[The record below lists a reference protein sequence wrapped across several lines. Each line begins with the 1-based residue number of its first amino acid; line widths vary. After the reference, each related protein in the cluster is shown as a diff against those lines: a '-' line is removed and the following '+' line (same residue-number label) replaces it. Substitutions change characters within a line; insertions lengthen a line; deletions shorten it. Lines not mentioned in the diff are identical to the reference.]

1 MKARDRYTQLTRG
14 RSQFLDTAVECSRL
28 TLPYLVQEDLSSR
41 PTHQKL
47 HTPWQSVGSKSVV
60 NLAAKLMLALLPPQT
75 TFFKLQIRDDKLG
88 EEIAPEIKSELDLS
102 FSKLE
107 RMVMDYINASSDRV
121 VVHQALKHLIVSGNA
136 LIFMGKDGLK
146 NYPLNRYVVNRD
158 GNGNICEIVTKELVS
173 RRILSDDLPELL
185 LPQPAVNPPGNDGYK
200 TGSDDQDVEVYTYV
214 RKDEPSGRWI
224 WHQEAFDKILP
235 GSRSTAPKNASPWL
249 VLRFNTVDGEDYG
262 RGRVEEFLGDI
273 RSLEGLSQAL
283 VEGSAAAAKVVFL
296 VSPSSTT
303 KPKTIADAGNGAIVQ
318 GREEDVSVIQVG
330 KTADFRTAAEQMQNL
345 EKRINDAFLVLQVRQ
360 SERTTAEEVRL
371 TQMELEQQLGGL
383 FSLLTIEFLVPYL
396 NRTLHILQRTN
407 KIPKIPKDIVRPEI
421 VAGVNALGRG
431 QDQQSL
437 VQFITTIANTMGP
450 EIMAKFLDPTEYIK
464 RLAAAQGIDVLNLVK
479 SPETMEQEKQAQQQQ
494 LMQAEMMKQA
504 GQFANAP
511 MADPSKNPS
520 LGRSL
525 DDGYSELTGKQNPEN
540 AKQTIPTNESEE
552 QEALP
557 AEGFEA

>member
-1 MKARDRYTQLTRG
+1 MKARDRYNQLTVG
-14 RSQFLDTAVECSRL
+14 RRQFLDTAVECSRL
-28 TLPYLVQEDLSSR
+28 TLPYLIQDDLTSR

-47 HTPWQSVGSKSVV
+47 FTPWQSVGSKSVV
-60 NLAAKLMLALLPPQT
+60 NLAAKLMLALIPPQT
-75 TFFKLQIRDDKLG
+75 SFFKLQVRDDKLG
-88 EEIAPEIKSELDLS
+88 EEFPREVKSELDLS
-102 FSKLE
+102 FAKME
-107 RMVMDYINASSDRV
+107 RMVMDYINASTDRV

-146 NYPLNRYVVNRD
+146 NYPLNRFVVNRD
-158 GNGNICEIVTKELVS
+158 GNGNVCEIVTKELIS
-173 RRILSDDLPELL
+173 RKILGMDLPES
-185 LPQPAVNPPGNDGYK
+185 LPNSPGDDGYK

-214 RKDEPSGRWI
+214 RLDDNGRWV

-235 GSRSTAPKNASPWL
+235 NSRSTAPKNTSPWL

-273 RSLEGLSQAL
+273 RSLEGLSQAI

-318 GREEDVSVIQVG
+318 GRPDDVGVIQVG
-330 KTADFRTAAEQMQNL
+330 KTADFRTAAEQMQTL
-345 EKRINDAFLVLQVRQ
+345 ERRISEAFLVLQVRQ

-383 FSLLTIEFLVPYL
+383 FSLLTVEFLIPYL

-407 KIPKIPKDIVRPEI
+407 QIPKLPKDIVRPQI
-421 VAGVNALGRG
+421 VAGVNAIGRG

-437 VQFITTIANTMGP
+437 VQFAQTLAQTMGP
-450 EIMAKFLDPTEYIK
+450 EIMAKYLEPGEYVK

-479 SPETMEQEKQAQQQQ
+479 TPETMANEAQQQQ
-494 LMQAEMMKQA
+494 QQMQQMEMLKQA
-504 GQFANAP
+504 GQFANSP
-511 MADPSKNPS
+511 LADPSKNEGMGNM
-520 LGRSL
+520 LK
-525 DDGYSELTGKQNPEN
+525 DGYDQAQNGNTEGEP
-540 AKQTIPTNESEE
+540 PT
-552 QEALP
+552 
-557 AEGFEA
+557 EGG